1 MANTSEFRRKFEKI
15 LSSDFIMLDNTS
27 NMVWRDGDPGY
38 FLVVVSPKSEEVF
51 DQIKD
56 HAVGVIRSMAADLKF
71 TAKAQQLVVNGV
83 KSAVFKITPE
93 K

>member
-1 MANTSEFRRKFEKI
+1 MANTSEFRYEFERL
-15 LSSDFIMLDNTS
+15 LSSDFIMLDNTP

-56 HAVGVIRSMAADLKF
+56 HAVGVLRSIAGELKF
-71 TAKAQQLVVNGV
+71 TAEAQELVVNGL